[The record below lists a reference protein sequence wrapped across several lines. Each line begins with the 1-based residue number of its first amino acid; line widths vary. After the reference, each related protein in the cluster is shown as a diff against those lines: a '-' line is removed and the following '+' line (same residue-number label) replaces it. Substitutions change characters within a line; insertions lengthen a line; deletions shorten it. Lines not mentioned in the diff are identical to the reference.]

1 MKIEFDR
8 SFSKCLDKIINKNI
22 KVKTIKLIEEIENA
36 KTLSEIKNLKKIKG
50 FNRYYRI
57 KLNEFRVGFELK
69 NDSVIRLIIIS
80 HRKDIYKSFPK

>member
-36 KTLSEIKNLKKIKG
+36 VTLSEIKNLKKIKG

>member
-36 KTLSEIKNLKKIKG
+36 KTLSEIRNLKKI
-50 FNRYYRI
+50 
-57 KLNEFRVGFELK
+57 
-69 NDSVIRLIIIS
+69 
-80 HRKDIYKSFPK
+80 